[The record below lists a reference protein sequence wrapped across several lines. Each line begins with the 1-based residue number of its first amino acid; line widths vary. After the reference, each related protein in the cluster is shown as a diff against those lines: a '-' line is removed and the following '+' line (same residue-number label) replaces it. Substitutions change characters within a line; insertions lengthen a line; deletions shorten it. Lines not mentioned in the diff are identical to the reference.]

1 MEEMHFVLFKFFHF
15 QSSRAVRLGG
25 MKGGKIIQRENVY
38 KLL

>member
-1 MEEMHFVLFKFFHF
+1 MEEMHFVLFKFFIPNHHV
-15 QSSRAVRLGG
+15 VRLGG